1 MDLITF
7 QYESGGEND
16 LYPFVN
22 LEQWIADALKNT
34 FINKP

>member
-16 LYPFVN
+16 PYPFVN
-22 LEQWIADALKNT
+22 LEQWIDGELKKT